1 MFLYHCSSYLKVSAS
16 RTYKPQ
22 PHIPSLLC
30 SSPVFPH
37 FHFIEPL
44 LQLSHFVLI
53 SDLACN
59 VTQFESPDVKF
70 CHDFIHSQLVFFT
83 SFSHQY
89 GELRSDST
97 SRFTLTRFSHQY
109 GELRSDSTSRFTLTR
124 FRLAVQKFRTST
136 GTPTPAILTGLLP
149 SSSVPPGTRRH
160 APFPVH
166 HSYCPAIR
174 HYEYKGRATDS
185 AV

>member
-16 RTYKPQ
+16 RTYKPR

-97 SRFTLTRFSHQY
+97 SRFTLTRF
-109 GELRSDSTSRFTLTR
+109 
-124 FRLAVQKFRTST
+124 RLAVQKFRTST